1 MNTSISCR
9 GRPRIRIKFYQKRDP
24 GDRVLP
30 VSWAYLQLSRFTML
44 CPSSSKRR
52 YSTGTLHLCKVRLTR
67 FRESLKALRLRV
79 QSFVSNRTEI
89 AKRGV
94 GPLVVTALRAWRAPR
109 ARPSARSRRVGS
121 RHRCPGA
128 SRVPQAAS
136 ACSHVGLPSEYG
148 NVAAARH
155 HPE

>member
-9 GRPRIRIKFYQKRDP
+9 GRPRIRVKPYHQDLAS
-24 GDRVLP
+24 DRILP

-52 YSTGTLHLCKVRLTR
+52 YSTGTLRLCKVRLTR
-67 FRESLKALRLRV
+67 FRESLKALRLIV

-89 AKRGV
+89 AKRGA

-109 ARPSARSRRVGS
+109 ARPSAHSRRVGS
-121 RHRCPGA
+121 RHRRRGA

-136 ACSHVGLPSEYG
+136 ECSHVGLPSGYG
-148 NVAAARH
+148 HVPAARH